1 MSDTIKLLVI
11 AVAITVGMTLDYRD
25 QQTQL
30 TQELQDSRE
39 PTTPLSEIF
48 KKHGSPAAESMAMA
62 VAAVKPENRAII
74 TAIAI
79 VESNGN
85 PKAVGDKGRSH
96 GAWQVQPEHWGPVSL
111 SPVQQAL
118 QAERILEDLVASMPR
133 GSLRRGLA
141 VYNGGVRPPERA
153 WRYADR
159 VIALSKK
166 VQREI

>member
-1 MSDTIKLLVI
+1 MSDTIKLLT
-11 AVAITVGMTLDYRD
+11 VAALIIIGMTIDYQD
-25 QQTQL
+25 QQSPPVPAMESQKP
-30 TQELQDSRE
+30 S
-39 PTTPLSEIF
+39 PLSDIF
-48 KKHGSPAAESMAMA
+48 RRHGSPAPDTMTMA
-62 VAAVKPENRAII
+62 VSAVKPENRAII

-85 PKAVGDKGRSH
+85 PTAVGDGGKSH

-118 QAERILEDLVASMPR
+118 QAERILEELVASMPR